1 MLKKVFVKNYK
12 SFKNET
18 IIDLKATKYGFLEDT
33 HVANG
38 IVKGVVFVGPNSS
51 GKSNAIHA
59 ISVLLD
65 LLFIDRDIG
74 LPLQMCLYTQEN
86 LELSYLFEI
95 DQHDILYKMIF
106 SRDGHVVSEKLCLDN
121 QPLLTRLGQEAKT
134 NITETDYYHGDSIAK
149 NVLFLRTIYFNTQFS
164 QFPVLKKWFSF
175 LQNSIYWDFSNKRNV
190 AFSPMVLNK
199 LQDNIS
205 EEAVD
210 RMNHFMKD
218 SKIGYS
224 LKYTNES
231 MVGEYTTIN
240 LGNQKE
246 FFVKK
251 EDCDYWMPLYMESQG
266 NKELIPLIPTILHIV
281 NNDGML
287 ILDEFNAA
295 SFHNEL
301 EELLIKYILTNSK
314 NSQLIFVTH
323 STNVL
328 KTSLLRPDQIYA
340 VDFKGNEGSI
350 IKRFSSE
357 SPRQSQNLEKMYLS
371 GIFDGIPNF
380 REKK

>member
-1 MLKKVFVKNYK
+1 MVY
-12 SFKNET
+12 
-18 IIDLKATKYGFLEDT
+18 D
-33 HVANG
+33 
-38 IVKGVVFVGPNSS
+38 
-51 GKSNAIHA
+51 
-59 ISVLLD
+59 
-65 LLFIDRDIG
+65 
-74 LPLQMCLYTQEN
+74 
-86 LELSYLFEI
+86 
-95 DQHDILYKMIF
+95 
-106 SRDGHVVSEKLCLDN
+106 
-121 QPLLTRLGQEAKT
+121 
-134 NITETDYYHGDSIAK
+134 
-149 NVLFLRTIYFNTQFS
+149 
-164 QFPVLKKWFSF
+164 
-175 LQNSIYWDFSNKRNV
+175 NSIYWDFSNKRNV

-251 EDCDYWMPLYMESQG
+251 EGCDYWMPLYMESQG

-314 NSQLIFVTH
+314 NSQLIFATH